1 MEVSENIWKFYQN
14 VVNLIQKDY
23 NSANKFV
30 EQAATS
36 MMLGHEFGGTNLSSA
51 ESYETSFIWNLTYN
65 IQSEIMSSL
74 ADMLKPFST
83 INEDSYFNS
92 LMMSNPFLV
101 QEILIVCR
109 LAEELEDKNSFSF
122 AKELL
127 KIRGSKLQDS
137 YNSFSKMKEI
147 IRTGWIARN
156 VKESHKE
163 NDAVHIMQMFALA
176 MAYFKLDK
184 NIDLDKQK
192 VYETILLHEIGETL
206 AGDIREGASGHD
218 TKHDIEKQAVEKTFS
233 ILNKGSYFIELWNEF
248 EERKTAEA
256 KFIYQL
262 DKIDP
267 VLRAKVLD
275 ELLERDDLFP
285 DFYSYE
291 EKRNTFE
298 KGKVK
303 ELFYYIKNAEGRK
316 L

>member
-36 MMLGHEFGGTNLSSA
+36 MLLGHEFGGTNLNSS
-51 ESYETSFIWNLTYN
+51 ESYEMSFVWNFIYN
-65 IQSEIMSSL
+65 QSKSMNSL

-83 INEDSYFNS
+83 INEDSYFNT
-92 LMMSNPFLV
+92 LLEGNPFLV
-101 QEILIVCR
+101 QEILLTCR
-109 LAEELEDKNSFSF
+109 LAEELEDENNYSF

-127 KIRGSKLQDS
+127 KIRGSNLQKS
-137 YNSFSKMKEI
+137 YNSFSKMKKI

-156 VKESHKE
+156 VEESHRE

-176 MAYFKLDK
+176 MAYFRLDRS
-184 NIDLDKQK
+184 IDLDRQQT
-192 VYETILLHEIGETL
+192 YETILIHEIGETL

-218 TKHDIEKQAVEKTFS
+218 TKHEIEKQAVEKTFS
-233 ILNKGSYFIELWNEF
+233 ILDKGSYFIELWNEF

-256 KFIYQL
+256 KFVYQL

-267 VLRAKVLD
+267 VLKAKILD
-275 ELLERDDLFP
+275 EILERNDLFD
-285 DFYSYE
+285 DFYGYE
-291 EKRNTFE
+291 EKRKTFE
-298 KGKVK
+298 EGKTK
-303 ELFYYIKNAEGRK
+303 ELFYYVKAKEGRK

>member
-147 IRTGWIARN
+147 IRNGWIARN

>member
-156 VKESHKE
+156 VKESHRE

-267 VLRAKVLD
+267 VLRAKILD
-275 ELLERDDLFP
+275 ELLERNDLFD

>member
-122 AKELL
+122 TKELL

-156 VKESHKE
+156 VKESHRE

-267 VLRAKVLD
+267 VLRAKILD
-275 ELLERDDLFP
+275 ELLERNDLFD

>member
-36 MMLGHEFGGTNLSSA
+36 MMLGHEFEGTNLSSA

-65 IQSEIMSSL
+65 IQSESRSSL

-122 AKELL
+122 TKELL

-156 VKESHKE
+156 VKESHRE